1 MFEKIRKMK
10 NQKGF
15 TLVELIV
22 VLVIL
27 AILAALLVPA
37 LTGYIDKANKE
48 KVIAT
53 TRMVVMAAQTEASE
67 KYGLKADGE
76 LNSGNEF
83 TLDLKNGTKDNAVTS
98 KQGAVDGI
106 DIKNIAVLA
115 EVVKNTAAA
124 DKTPVYEFVNGV
136 SEITVKID
144 GKGHVTEATVTQS
157 GFKCTY
163 NVTPEA
169 GKDKYQVEPVTANAG
184 GGNADNQ
191 ADGG

>member
-37 LTGYIDKANKE
+37 LTGYIDKANKQ

-67 KYGLKADGE
+67 KYGLKADGK
-76 LNSGNEF
+76 LS
-83 TLDLKNGTKDNAVTS
+83 
-98 KQGAVDGI
+98 DGI
-106 DIKNIAVLA
+106 ELTMTKAEKGDDISFVPTESPAGEKDGISISAIAELA
-115 EVVKNTAAA
+115 EVYDGNK
-124 DKTPVYEFVNGV
+124 FVNGV

-144 GKGHVTEATVTQS
+144 TKGHVTEATVTQ
-157 GFKCTY
+157 GDFTCTY
-163 NVTPEA
+163 KASPET
-169 GKDKYQVEPVTANAG
+169 GKDKYEVK
-184 GGNADNQ
+184 
-191 ADGG
+191 

>member
-53 TRMVVMAAQTEASE
+53 TRMVVMAAQTEISE
-67 KYGLKADGE
+67 KYGLKADGK
-76 LNSGNEF
+76 LTGTFTGTAGADSPLTKSGN
-83 TLDLKNGTKDNAVTS
+83 DNAEI
-98 KQGAVDGI
+98 AADGI
-106 DIKNIAVLA
+106 SMDTIAKLA
-115 EVVKNTAAA
+115 EVAV
-124 DKTPVYEFVNGV
+124 DKKVDGANKVVFQNGV
-136 SEITVKID
+136 TKISISYTTKGEVVKAVVEQR
-144 GKGHVTEATVTQS
+144 GL
-157 GFKCTY
+157 KCTY
-163 NVTPEA
+163 NVSPED
-169 GKDKYQVEPVTANAG
+169 GNDKYEVEPITG
-184 GGNADNQ
+184 
-191 ADGG
+191 

>member
-67 KYGLKADGE
+67 KYGLKADGKLSE
-76 LNSGNEF
+76 AKLHTGAEAA
-83 TLDLKNGTKDNAVTS
+83 LPKGVAKKDTAEVSDN
-98 KQGAVDGI
+98 I
-106 DIKNIAVLA
+106 DIKAIAKLA
-115 EVVKNTAAA
+115 EVAKDKA
-124 DKTPVYEFVNGV
+124 DKSGIDFVNGV
-136 SEITVKID
+136 TGVYVNIGTDGAVKTV
-144 GKGHVTEATVTQS
+144 VVTQS
-157 GFKCTY
+157 GFTCTY
-163 NVTPEA
+163 KASPET
-169 GKDKYQVEPVTANAG
+169 GKDKYEVEKTN
-184 GGNADNQ
+184 
-191 ADGG
+191 

>member
-37 LTGYIDKANKE
+37 LTGSIDKANKE

-67 KYGLKADGE
+67 KYGLKADGK
-76 LNSGNEF
+76 LNNGTEF
-83 TLDLKNGTKDNAVTS
+83 TLDLKKGTTGDAATGTKE
-98 KQGAVDGI
+98 AVDGI

-115 EVVKNTAAA
+115 EIATKTA
-124 DKTPVYEFVNGV
+124 DTTPVYKFVNGV
-136 SEITVKID
+136 TAITVKID
-144 GKGHVTEATVTQS
+144 GKGHVTGATVTQS
-157 GFKCTY
+157 GFTCTY
-163 NVTPEA
+163 DAN
-169 GKDKYQVEPVTANAG
+169 GSGDKYTVPDKA
-184 GGNADNQ
+184 
-191 ADGG
+191 

>member
-53 TRMVVMAAQTEASE
+53 TRMVVMAAQTEISE
-67 KYGLKADGE
+67 KYGLKASGE
-76 LNSGNEF
+76 LTGTGE
-83 TLDLKNGTKDNAVTS
+83 LKAVGATPLSKTGTTVSTTEANA
-98 KQGAVDGI
+98 DGI
-106 DIKNIAVLA
+106 KINDIALLA
-115 EVVKNTAAA
+115 EVAK
-124 DKTPVYEFVNGV
+124 
-136 SEITVKID
+136 
-144 GKGHVTEATVTQS
+144 
-157 GFKCTY
+157 
-163 NVTPEA
+163 
-169 GKDKYQVEPVTANAG
+169 
-184 GGNADNQ
+184 
-191 ADGG
+191 

>member
-67 KYGLKADGE
+67 KYGLKA
-76 LNSGNEF
+76 SG
-83 TLDLKNGTKDNAVTS
+83 TLTAVEMKLGTVTDVPAT
-98 KQGAVDGI
+98 AVDGPSDGI
-106 DIKNIAVLA
+106 DMTTIAKLA
-115 EVVKNTAAA
+115 EVHDDTK
-124 DKTPVYEFVNGV
+124 FLNGV
-136 SEITVKID
+136 SGIYVKISD
-144 GKGHVTEATVTQS
+144 KGVIEKAMVTQS
-157 GFKCTY
+157 GFTCTY
-163 NVTPEA
+163 DANTE
-169 GKDKYQVEPVTANAG
+169 GDKYTVTK
-184 GGNADNQ
+184 
-191 ADGG
+191 

>member
-53 TRMVVMAAQTEASE
+53 TRMVVMAAQTEVSE
-67 KYGLKADGE
+67 KYGLKADGKLTGTYGTDGK
-76 LNSGNEF
+76 LNSL
-83 TLDLKNGTKDNAVTS
+83 TKSSDADAKNDA
-98 KQGAVDGI
+98 DGI
-106 DIKNIAVLA
+106 SMNTIAELA
-115 EVVKNTAAA
+115 EVATIQA
-124 DKTPVYEFVNGV
+124 DKTTAKFKNGV
-136 SEITVKID
+136 TEISISYTD
-144 GKGHVTEATVTQS
+144 KGEVVGATVTQS

-163 NVTPEA
+163 NVAPKD
-169 GKDKYQVEPVTANAG
+169 GKDKYEVEVVTG
-184 GGNADNQ
+184 
-191 ADGG
+191 

>member
-53 TRMVVMAAQTEASE
+53 TRMVVMAAQTEVSE
-67 KYGLKADGE
+67 KYGLKADGK
-76 LNSGNEF
+76 LTGTYDNDGTTLKPLTKSGNA
-83 TLDLKNGTKDNAVTS
+83 DAKNDA
-98 KQGAVDGI
+98 DGI
-106 DIKNIAVLA
+106 SMNTIAELA
-115 EVVKNTAAA
+115 EVATAGSGNTATF
-124 DKTPVYEFVNGV
+124 KNGV
-136 SEITVKID
+136 TEISISYTT
-144 GKGHVTEATVTQS
+144 KGEVVGATVTQS

-163 NVTPEA
+163 NVTPEE
-169 GKDKYQVEPVTANAG
+169 GKDKYEVEAVTG
-184 GGNADNQ
+184 
-191 ADGG
+191 

>member
-67 KYGLKADGE
+67 KYGLKADGK
-76 LNSGNEF
+76 LNSGNPITVE
-83 TLDLKNGTKDNAVTS
+83 KNGTTYTPAADAANGVK
-98 KQGAVDGI
+98 KGEIDGI
-106 DIKNIAVLA
+106 SIDAIIKLA
-115 EVVKNTAAA
+115 EVAKEDGT
-124 DKTPVYEFVNGV
+124 FVNGV
-136 SEITVKID
+136 EKVSVTVD
-144 GKGHVTEATVTQS
+144 AKGHVTNATVKQS
-157 GFKCTY
+157 GFTCNY
-163 NVTPEA
+163 VANSE
-169 GKDKYQVEPVTANAG
+169 GDKYTFE
-184 GGNADNQ
+184 
-191 ADGG
+191 